1 MIYIVNLHTIYVDK
15 LRNQSVA
22 ITILTPIQ
30 IHLVKAHML
39 SIITFSKRITFSYT
53 LSQNI
58 VESIRNVLI

>member
-15 LRNQSVA
+15 LRNQSVT

-30 IHLVKAHML
+30 LHLVKAHML
-39 SIITFSKRITFSYT
+39 SIITFSKSIAFSYT

>member
-30 IHLVKAHML
+30 LHLVKAHML
-39 SIITFSKRITFSYT
+39 PIVTFSKRIAFSYT